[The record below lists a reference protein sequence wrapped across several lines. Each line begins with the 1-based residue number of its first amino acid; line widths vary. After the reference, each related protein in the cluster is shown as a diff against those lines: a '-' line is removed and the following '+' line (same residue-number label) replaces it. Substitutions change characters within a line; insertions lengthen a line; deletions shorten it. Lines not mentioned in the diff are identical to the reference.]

1 MSIDSIS
8 GMGVSHNSPE
18 TTKPDQMGQDDF
30 LTLLVTQLR
39 AQDPLNPMDSAQ
51 FTAQLA
57 QFSSLEQ
64 LMSVNTGLESLI
76 QTQSSMNRMQ
86 SMDMI
91 GKNIRIAG
99 NSIRMQSGEAVLHFE
114 LAADAKAVYGSIYD
128 ENGMYIRTLES
139 GPLKAGEQTLAWDG
153 KDSHG
158 NTVPEGVYRFEI
170 AATDAEEMPV
180 EAAAFAE
187 CRVTGIAFRNG
198 QTWVESENM
207 ALPLQAVVRV
217 TEENR

>member
-1 MSIDSIS
+1 MSIDSINA
-8 GMGVSHNSPE
+8 MGGIHKSPE
-18 TTKPDQMGQDDF
+18 TAKPDPMGQDDF

-39 AQDPLNPMDSAQ
+39 SQDPLNPMDSTQ

-64 LMSVNTGLESLI
+64 LMSVNTSLESLI
-76 QTQSSMNRMQ
+76 QTQSSTTRMQ

-91 GKNIRIAG
+91 GKNIRVAG
-99 NSIRMQSGEAVLHFE
+99 NSIRVQSGEARLHFE
-114 LAADAKAVYGSIYD
+114 LAADAEAVYGSIYD

-139 GPLKAGEQTLAWDG
+139 GPLPAGEQTLAWDG

-158 NTVPEGVYRFEI
+158 NRVQEGVYRFEI
-170 AATDAEEMPV
+170 AATDAQDMPV

-187 CRVTGIAFRNG
+187 CRVTGVSFRNG
-198 QTWVESENM
+198 RTWVESEEM

-217 TEENR
+217 TEENP